1 MEQPLR
7 GKRFIVRYGQGGHE
21 FEHCVNIEGW
31 PGIFG
36 GNVAI
41 PQDVATMLSEIIG
54 AEVMNRGSR
63 LEIMIPEDEQDRII
77 LALAAMGGT
86 YDPTGRFLW

>member
-1 MEQPLR
+1 M
-7 GKRFIVRYGQGGHE
+7 
-21 FEHCVNIEGW
+21 NIEGW